1 MESLSTGS
9 DTSKVY
15 SGGQAHVCHCIGCC
29 EDCGMCRT
37 YPGHTPDVCKLKQEQ
52 DATLAKKIR
61 QSTQGGW

>member
-29 EDCGMCRT
+29 TKCGHCRT
-37 YPGHTPDVCKLKQEQ
+37 DLKHTPEACKEIQRANEIYRKALGY
-52 DATLAKKIR
+52 
-61 QSTQGGW
+61 S